1 MGEEINKE
9 YEEFTKYLNKKEQRL
24 KLFVDFDMD
33 DNIDKVLKE
42 LNDKE
47 VIF

>member
-1 MGEEINKE
+1 MGDEINKE

>member
-1 MGEEINKE
+1 MGDEINKE

-42 LNDKE
+42 LNEKE

>member
-42 LNDKE
+42 LNEKE

>member
-9 YEEFTKYLNKKEQRL
+9 YEDFKEYLNKKEQRL

>member
-1 MGEEINKE
+1 MGEEINKD

-24 KLFVDFDMD
+24 KLFVDFDID